1 VIENGLNESQ
11 EGLVTETEGRRSS
24 FEMVAE
30 EKISIWVIVKSRM
43 FIQLYCMATCHFY
56 FGYFWNNEYK
66 TYGKRFI
73 NDD

>member
-1 VIENGLNESQ
+1 
-11 EGLVTETEGRRSS
+11 
-24 FEMVAE
+24 MVAE